1 MRRKRFTAVI
11 VLALVFGRT
20 AAADDP
26 GKVRR
31 VATHPEVTAALTV
44 LDSWIEATARQ
55 REQPGLSVGVVY
67 DQELI
72 WSKGYGFAD
81 AVRKVPATPS
91 TLYRIASISKLFTST
106 AIMQLRDAGKLRLDD
121 PVKQHLPWF
130 AIRPASPEAQP
141 VTIRHLITHTS
152 GLPREADGV
161 NWSDLTFPDRDAM
174 VKRLGGQEPVFPPE
188 TEWKYSNLALT
199 LAGEIVA
206 AASNVPWAD
215 YVERHILQPLQMAS
229 SRPLPKA
236 DTPGLAIG
244 YGRRVPGRPREVEPF
259 VDIGAENPAG
269 SLASNVE
276 DLAKFVSLQL
286 REDGVGGTRILK
298 GSTIREMHRVQWLRS
313 NWQSGW
319 ALGFSIRR
327 VGDQVRIGHGGSLPG
342 HRTQVEIAP
351 ADKLGIIVLTN
362 ANDGEPMR
370 YLNQAFTILTGAIRK
385 AAGPTTPQ
393 MTARPEWERYVGRY
407 AWKHEEMHIL
417 LLNGTLTMITP
428 DAENPWEGRMILEPV
443 GEHKFRLKP
452 ADVSFGAIGE
462 VVTFEVNGSGQVT
475 KVRTPNFYWLPK
487 SEGTA
492 SALK

>member
-1 MRRKRFTAVI
+1 MRRRGLTGVI

-20 AAADDP
+20 AAADDS
-26 GKVRR
+26 GNVRR
-31 VATHPEVTAALTV
+31 VATHPEVIAALTV

-55 REQPGLSVGVVY
+55 REQPGLSIGVVY

-81 AVRKVPATPS
+81 AARKAPATPS

-130 AIRPASPEAQP
+130 VIRPANPEAQP
-141 VTIRHLITHTS
+141 VTVRHLITHTS

-174 VKRLGGQEPVFPPE
+174 VKRLGSQEPVFPPE
-188 TEWKYSNLALT
+188 TEWKYSNLALS

-206 AASNVPWAD
+206 AASNMAWAD
-215 YVERHILQPLQMAS
+215 YVEQHILKPLQMTS

-244 YGRRVPGRPREVEPF
+244 YGRRVPGRTRDVEPF

-269 SLASNVE
+269 SLASTVQ
-276 DLAKFVSLQL
+276 DLAKFVALQL
-286 REDGVGGTRILK
+286 RGDGAGGTQILK
-298 GSTIREMHRVQWLRS
+298 GSTLREMHRVQWLRS
-313 NWQSGW
+313 DWQSGW
-319 ALGFSIRR
+319 GLGFSIRR

-342 HRTQVEIAP
+342 HRTQLEIAP
-351 ADKLGIIVLTN
+351 ADKLGVIVLTN
-362 ANDGEPMR
+362 ANDGDPGR

-385 AAGPTTPQ
+385 AAGPATPQ
-393 MTARPEWERYVGRY
+393 ITGRPEWEKYVGRY
-407 AWKHEEMHIL
+407 TWKHDEMQIL
-417 LLNGTLTMITP
+417 LLNGALTMITP
-428 DAENPWEGRMILEPV
+428 EAENPWEGRMILEPV
-443 GEHKFRLKP
+443 GEHRFRLKP
-452 ADVSFGAIGE
+452 AGSTFGPIGE
-462 VVTFEVNGSGQVT
+462 VMTFDVNASGQVT
-475 KVRTPNFYWLPK
+475 KVRTPNFYWLP
-487 SEGTA
+487 
-492 SALK
+492 LVDLRN